1 MSERPVVGNAA
12 HGGRK
17 PCSRFRFYN
26 LGYFFSLSGLMALCE
41 IILGMAIYA
50 LLWDSANELDK
61 FLVTVAFLQWMTGL
75 YIHATIAF
83 CATGA
88 RIRGLLLYLLHHG
101 VGAILYLGGAV
112 TTLVSSMYTQTDDII
127 RTSLA
132 LGASALHLIQA
143 TRYLLKHR
151 PGSEGADAA
160 ADEATCGFVVE
171 TRIAKFKSR
180 PPPVPPVPVR
190 IDSSVLQ
197 TRRDSSA
204 VASVT
209 TRRESTA
216 VPSRRESSVTYPEYL

>member
-88 RIRGLLLYLLHHG
+88 RIRGLLL
-101 VGAILYLGGAV
+101 
-112 TTLVSSMYTQTDDII
+112 
-127 RTSLA
+127 SLA

>member
-88 RIRGLLLYLLHHG
+88 RIRGLLL
-101 VGAILYLGGAV
+101 
-112 TTLVSSMYTQTDDII
+112 
-127 RTSLA
+127 SLA

-160 ADEATCGFVVE
+160 ADEAICGFVVE